1 MRRLSLLLST
11 IVLPVTFFFALGV
24 SVLPV
29 NAAGA
34 TVSGDTVIVNG
45 ISIGDTDVSG
55 MTVTEASGIITDKVN
70 KAKNSV
76 ITVYLVD
83 NESEELSLADID
95 LKWLNTDVV
104 REAAS
109 YANSGNIIKR
119 YKDRK
124 DIERDGIRIPIKY
137 SVSKSAIEQFVTERC
152 IQYNREAVDATLER
166 TDDGFNVIPGVQGA
180 VIDEKAAVDYLTGF
194 ITEEWS
200 GRACELELPII
211 TDEPKG
217 TEEELSQVK
226 DLLGTYSTFFK
237 NSNAERAA
245 NIINGCKLAS
255 GVTVYPGEEYSV
267 YENIRPFSEDNGYKM
282 AGSYLNGVVV
292 DSLGGGICQVST
304 TLYNAVIR
312 AELDVTERHNHGMT
326 VSYVPVS
333 QDAAIAESSGMD
345 MRFVNNTDYPVYV
358 EGVIT
363 EDREIRFN
371 IYGKETRPEGRSL
384 DFETNILET
393 IEPEGERVVGSSDK
407 PVGFYSTQG
416 VHVGYKAELIKIV
429 KQDGKEVSREV
440 INRSTYK
447 ATPRTAL
454 IGTASDDPA
463 AVAAI
468 KEAIDTGSIDYAVGV
483 AAGYALQA
491 AVMAAEAVGAP

>member
-1 MRRLSLLLST
+1 MRRLSSFLST
-11 IVLPVTFFFALGV
+11 IALLFLV
-24 SVLPV
+24 SVISVQPV

-34 TVSGDTVIVNG
+34 TVNDDTVIVNG

-55 MTVTEASGIITDKVN
+55 MTVSEASRLVAEKVN
-70 KAKNSV
+70 KAENSV

-83 NESEELSLADID
+83 NESEELSMADID
-95 LKWLNTDVV
+95 LKWLNTDVAK
-104 REAAS
+104 EAAS
-109 YANSGNIIKR
+109 YANSGNMIKR

-152 IQYNREAVDATLER
+152 TQYNREAVDATLKR
-166 TDDGFNVIPGVQGA
+166 TEEGFDVIPGVQGA
-180 VIDEKAAVDYLTGF
+180 VIDEKAAVDYLVDF
-194 ITEEWS
+194 ITGEWS

-211 TDEPKG
+211 TDDPKG
-217 TEEELSQVK
+217 SEEELSQVK

-237 NSNAERAA
+237 NSNDARAT
-245 NIINGCKLAS
+245 NIINGCRLAS

-267 YENIRPFSEDNGYKM
+267 YENIRPFSEENGYTM

-312 AELDVTERHNHGMT
+312 SELEVTERHNHGMT

-345 MRFVNNTDYPVYV
+345 MKFVNNTDYPIYV
-358 EGVIT
+358 EGVTT

-371 IYGKETRPEGRSL
+371 IFGKETRPEGRSL
-384 DFETNILET
+384 EFTTNIIET
-393 IEPEGERVVGSSDK
+393 IEPKGERVVGSSDK
-407 PVGFYSTQG
+407 PVGFYSIQG
-416 VHVGYKAELIKIV
+416 VHTGYKAELIRVV

-463 AVAAI
+463 AVATI

-483 AAGYALQA
+483 SAGYALQA